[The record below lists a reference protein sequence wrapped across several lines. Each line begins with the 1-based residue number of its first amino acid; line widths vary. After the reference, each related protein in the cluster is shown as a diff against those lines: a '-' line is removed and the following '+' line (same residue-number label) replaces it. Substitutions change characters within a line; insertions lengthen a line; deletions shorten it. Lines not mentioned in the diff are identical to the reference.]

1 MTLHVR
7 DPYGNVTEIH
17 PSARPFWE
25 HREGYEVLDGSSDE
39 PAQSVEVVTPAE
51 SGTTKRTTKQAATQ
65 PAQNVE
71 E

>member
-1 MTLHVR
+1 MTLRVR

-25 HREGYEVLDGSSDE
+25 HREGHTILDDSDE
-39 PAQSVEVVTPAE
+39 PAQSVEVVAPAE

>member
-1 MTLHVR
+1 MALRVR

-25 HREGYEVLDGSSDE
+25 GREGHTILDDSGE
-39 PAQSVEVVTPAE
+39 TAQSVEVVSPE
-51 SGTTKRTTKQAATQ
+51 SGTTKRITKSAATQ